1 MLARYFYRNALT
13 KNKENIMFLLIL
25 GLICASG
32 IFAAMMSPKWDD

>member
-1 MLARYFYRNALT
+1 
-13 KNKENIMFLLIL
+13 MFLLIL